1 MNNQNLIIYN
11 YLIVFKILSEL
22 EDNLNFKIIKL
33 NEDMLDQFDK
43 KNYQNNLFLTKKKN
57 FEY

>member
-1 MNNQNLIIYN
+1 MNNQNLIVYN

>member
-11 YLIVFKILSEL
+11 YLTVFKILSEL

-43 KNYQNNLFLTKKKN
+43 KNYQNNLFLTKKK
-57 FEY
+57 F